1 MDGKPVYPEWQDK
14 LHVAPQPLQP
24 IPGRSLALGFDFGL
38 TPACIIGQMS
48 PKGQLLILQELVS
61 EDMGIRQFYSEVVL
75 PTLNEQY
82 PGFRIEAVGDPAGV
96 NRSQTDE
103 KTCFEELASLGL
115 GCEPADSNEF
125 VKRRESVAFFL
136 QRLTSSGA
144 GIQVDASCR
153 TVIKGFRGGYRYER
167 LKASGSARFKDR
179 PAKDKYSHPHDAL
192 QYLCMHMRGGM
203 TRNVQYQEPQAVA
216 WA

>member
-1 MDGKPVYPEWQDK
+1 
-14 LHVAPQPLQP
+14 
-24 IPGRSLALGFDFGL
+24 
-38 TPACIIGQMS
+38 
-48 PKGQLLILQELVS
+48 
-61 EDMGIRQFYSEVVL
+61 MGIRQFYSEVVL